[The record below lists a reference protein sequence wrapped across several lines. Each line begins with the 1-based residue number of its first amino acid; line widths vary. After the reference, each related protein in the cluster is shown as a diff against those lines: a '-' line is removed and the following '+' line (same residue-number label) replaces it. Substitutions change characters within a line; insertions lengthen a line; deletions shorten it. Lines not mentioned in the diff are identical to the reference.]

1 MYKFVNN
8 QLGKEAEKLIKKGWT
23 PTKGKVSGNSIEFDN
38 DCSSY
43 VYYGNQSGRDADF
56 AELIKM
62 SQK

>member
-1 MYKFVNN
+1 MYKFVNH
-8 QLGKEAEKLIKKGWT
+8 QLGKEAKNLIKKGWT

-43 VYYGNQSGRDADF
+43 VYYGNEAGRDADL

-62 SQK
+62 GEK